1 MAWNA
6 PSSKSLQ
13 NAAIQQDGISV
24 KAGVGVGAPVA
35 LQPGLVGRG
44 YKDSWDIERA
54 YREGMQ
60 KATWVFR
67 CIDAIAGNQAR
78 LPMILRKDNSP
89 DGEVIKKKNN
99 ELLTI
104 LNSKSNEGENS
115 FIFRYRMSAQLLM
128 STRGVFIEKI
138 VGRDGSIKALQLLP
152 PQHTAPIPDARNFV
166 AGYEIEVPGMIKKVL
181 APDKVLWIRRPHPL
195 NPYLSLTPMEAA
207 GVAIEIENLAKIY
220 NRNFLLNDGRPGGLL
235 VVRGEMD
242 EDDKDE
248 LRSRFRGN
256 LNRTGATSVI
266 SADDGVDFVD
276 TASSPR
282 DAAYT
287 EMRQITKEEILAAF
301 GVPESVIGNASGR
314 TFSNASE
321 ELRVFWMETML
332 PHLEPLARAMDELDD
347 KYYVD
352 FDTSEVP
359 IMIIAHQERMRYLK
373 DEFSQGLISV
383 NEYREGRGMK
393 TVKSDLADSLLANP
407 NLTPIANTEKPFDPN
422 AQAGGAPGMPP
433 GAPGVP
439 GMPPG
444 APGVPGMPPGAPGEV
459 PGMPGATPP
468 DGGGAYSQLEAEG
481 APPAEGAAPGMGGQV
496 EDPAAQFAAQA
507 AAAPEPEID
516 MIEDPAQQF
525 AEQADGQASAPV
537 NELNFKSLEDDWDI
551 KAAQTSDRWG
561 QIMEHSLNRFF
572 ERQQRVVTE
581 KALGAKSRSA
591 LEKGDLKIETIFD
604 DVVWDKQLD
613 DDIRP
618 VISAMIQE
626 GAESTKINFKEDDG
640 ITDAEIDE
648 LIEQHLG
655 RIKKINKTTKREIA
669 AAIIASS
676 AMRED
681 RYGTFKAALTA
692 IFAGALGSRSQ
703 EIAEQE
709 AQSAINGGVFLAAMR
724 GGKGNKQWVSRRDSK
739 VRSAHKQLDGNRVKI
754 DQPFS
759 VDGIPI
765 RFPGDPVAPAN
776 LTLGCRCRLRFQP

>member
-1 MAWNA
+1 MAWNT

-13 NAAIQQDGISV
+13 NAAIPQEGIST

-89 DGEVIKKKNN
+89 DGEVLKKKNN

-128 STRGVFIEKI
+128 STRGVFVEKI
-138 VGRDGSIKALQLLP
+138 VGRDGAIKALQLLP
-152 PQHTAPIPDARNFV
+152 PQHTSPIPDARNFV

-181 APDKVLWIRRPHPL
+181 SPDKVLWIRRPHPL

-433 GAPGVP
+433 GAPG
-439 GMPPG
+439 MPPG
-444 APGVPGMPPGAPGEV
+444 APGMPPGEPGAPG
-459 PGMPGATPP
+459 A
-468 DGGGAYSQLEAEG
+468 DAGGAYAQLG
-481 APPAEGAAPGMGGQV
+481 GEGAAPPADMGGQV

-516 MIEDPAQQF
+516 IIEDPAQQF

-537 NELNFKSLEDDWDI
+537 NELNFKSLDDEWES

-561 QIMEHSLNRFF
+561 QIMQHSLDRFF
-572 ERQQRVVTE
+572 ERQQRVITE
-581 KALGAKSRSA
+581 KALGAKSRAA
-591 LEKGDLKIETIFD
+591 LEKGELKIESIFD
-604 DVVWDKQLD
+604 DAVWNKQLD

-626 GAESTKINFKEDDG
+626 GAESTKIKFKEDDG
-640 ITDAEIDE
+640 ITDAEIDK
-648 LIEQHLG
+648 LIEDQLG
-655 RIKKINKTTKREIA
+655 RVKNINKSTKREIA

-681 RYGTFKAALTA
+681 RYGTFKAALAA

-703 EIAEQE
+703 EIAAQE

-724 GGKGNKQWVSRRDSK
+724 GGKGSKQWVSRKDSK
-739 VRSAHKQLDGNRVKI
+739 VRSAHKQLDGNKTKI
-754 DQPFS
+754 NQPFS
-759 VDGIPI
+759 VDGIAI